1 MCVGEESRGEESR
14 TKLGAAEREK
24 IRVEETAKS
33 DLTQLSED
41 IVQRQRR
48 SEALDRDINRLRYL
62 MSESEA
68 NLTWVRQ
75 EFEREDRETGLAAK
89 HLSEDVRANVTAVE
103 KAIREEFLGELI
115 PLCDK
120 KKDEYNHRQSMR
132 ANEDAAISKAI
143 AILNKDSAFETF
155 GKVSATSFMQLR
167 SVHLHKADSD
177 SEDSIRL
184 KVKQLLSSNMVIA
197 VPLQSMAT
205 AIIS

>member
-1 MCVGEESRGEESR
+1 MTLLEDEKQSLLSDNDSSLA
-14 TKLGAAEREK
+14 TKSTQL
-24 IRVEETAKS
+24 ETAKS
-33 DLTQLSED
+33 
-41 IVQRQRR
+41 
-48 SEALDRDINRLRYL
+48 
-62 MSESEA
+62 
-68 NLTWVRQ
+68 
-75 EFEREDRETGLAAK
+75 
-89 HLSEDVRANVTAVE
+89 E
-103 KAIREEFLGELI
+103 KAIREEFLGQLI

-184 KVKQLLSSNMVIA
+184 KVKQLLQKA
-197 VPLQSMAT
+197 
-205 AIIS
+205 